1 MLSRWHKIWEAVKD
15 CLADGDEHRCS
26 CEAADTQAQVGV
38 RSSILE
44 ANGRAVLPVALKG
57 NEVTHIEVAAMADA
71 TAILSTTRDETHHS
85 RSGKLHSISA
95 SAIGTTLTESHKHHP
110 LGRNPLPLLLI
121 EA

>member
-1 MLSRWHKIWEAVKD
+1 M
-15 CLADGDEHRCS
+15 
-26 CEAADTQAQVGV
+26 TQAGV

-57 NEVTHIEVAAMADA
+57 KEVTHIEVAVMASA

-85 RSGKLHSISA
+85 GSGKPHFFSA
-95 SAIGTTLTESHKHHP
+95 STVGTTLTESHKHHP
-110 LGRNPLPLLLI
+110 LGRNPLPLLLL